1 MSASVSLERPQ
12 VSRLHVTLKLATSL
26 DGRIATASGDSKWI
40 TGGEA
45 RAEAHRLRAAH
56 DAVLVGSGT
65 VLADDPELTARTDPP
80 PARQPLRIVAD
91 ARGRT
96 PLGAKL
102 FQTLDK
108 APLAIAVGSVAAGEK
123 FTAVQSSAF
132 EVWGVIDASW
142 KGPGVS
148 PSLLLQTARQRGLA
162 TVMVEGGGQL
172 AASFVKAGFVDRIEW
187 FRAPIL
193 LGGDGLPALGALAL
207 ENVVDVPTFV
217 RTRVQEVGA
226 DLWESYELRNV

>member
-1 MSASVSLERPQ
+1 MSVSVSLDRPSI
-12 VSRLHVTLKLATSL
+12 SRIQVTLKLATSL
-26 DGRIATASGDSKWI
+26 DGRIATASGNSKWI
-40 TGGEA
+40 TGDEA

-80 PARQPLRIVAD
+80 PAQQPLRIVAD

-96 PLGAKL
+96 PLDARL

-108 APLAIAVGSVAAGEK
+108 APLAIAIGNVAAGQK
-123 FTAVQSSAF
+123 YTAVRGNF
-132 EVWGVIDASW
+132 EVWGIIDGTW

-148 PSLLLQTARQRGLA
+148 PAALLDTARQRGLA
-162 TVMVEGGGQL
+162 TLMIEGGGQL
-172 AASFVKAGFVDRIEW
+172 AASFVKAGLVDRIEW

-193 LGGDGLPALGALAL
+193 LGNDGLPGLGGLGL
-207 ENVVDVPTFV
+207 EKVVDAPTFV
-217 RTRVQEVGA
+217 RTRVKEVGA
-226 DLWESYELRNV
+226 DLWESYVRKT